1 MKDSDFLLLKL
12 TVDLAKQGR
21 FTCAP
26 NPAVGCVIVR
36 DGAIIGR
43 GYHRRAGAG
52 HAEVEAINAAGGD
65 VNGATVYVS
74 LEPCTFVGRTPA
86 CAQLLVDKGVRRVV
100 VAALDPHPRVSGGGI
115 KFLKNA
121 GVQAELIVLPEAQ
134 ELIQGYASRI
144 ERGRPWVRIK
154 TASSLDGGTALA
166 SGESQWI
173 TGPLAREDVQYWRAC
188 SDAIVTGVGTV
199 IADDPALT
207 VRRFDAKQPLRVILD
222 STLRTPPEAQVRTD
236 GHATLFVHRQGVSAI
251 GSQADIRCLSHDPS
265 DLTGLLEWLS
275 NQEDCNEVLVEAG
288 AGVVWS
294 FVRAGLWD
302 EWVAYLA
309 PKVMGEGAQKLADT
323 VFAQMTDV
331 PEGHIR
337 GVDRIG
343 DDIRVVMTR
352 EAS

>member
-121 GVQAELIVLPEAQ
+121 GVRAELIV
-134 ELIQGYASRI
+134 
-144 ERGRPWVRIK
+144 
-154 TASSLDGGTALA
+154 
-166 SGESQWI
+166 
-173 TGPLAREDVQYWRAC
+173 
-188 SDAIVTGVGTV
+188 
-199 IADDPALT
+199 
-207 VRRFDAKQPLRVILD
+207 
-222 STLRTPPEAQVRTD
+222 
-236 GHATLFVHRQGVSAI
+236 
-251 GSQADIRCLSHDPS
+251 
-265 DLTGLLEWLS
+265 
-275 NQEDCNEVLVEAG
+275 
-288 AGVVWS
+288 
-294 FVRAGLWD
+294 
-302 EWVAYLA
+302 
-309 PKVMGEGAQKLADT
+309 
-323 VFAQMTDV
+323 
-331 PEGHIR
+331 
-337 GVDRIG
+337 
-343 DDIRVVMTR
+343 
-352 EAS
+352 